1 LCDCGADVEA
11 TDEEL
16 NRALHVA
23 AESGHISVVRE
34 LIEVRNAAVN
44 ARDVDGL
51 SALTRALNRQ
61 KVDVADYLILHG
73 GIELDFFFDDD
84 DSDDDGDD
92 DGFEQLAGEEVID
105 NVYVNIEQVAS
116 YEENDI
122 VNVEEAA
129 GDVVHV
135 NVEDN

>member
-1 LCDCGADVEA
+1 MGQAIY
-11 TDEEL
+11 
-16 NRALHVA
+16 
-23 AESGHISVVRE
+23 SGHISVVRE

-51 SALTRALNRQ
+51 SALTRALNKQ
-61 KVDVADYLILHG
+61 KADVADYLILHG

-84 DSDDDGDD
+84 DGDD

-105 NVYVNIEQVAS
+105 NVNFNIEQVAGH
-116 YEENDI
+116 EENDI

-135 NVEDN
+135 NVEDD